1 MRTIEH
7 IYKIPKPE
15 KYPEFKYLSFI
26 RRGPSSTKQ
35 ALYFI
40 KMKKSPV
47 EAWQIAKIFPHY
59 FRKPS
64 DVVRVVKTLE
74 KHGLVRNVRKDC
86 WRITDLGFQSCYVLG
101 KRDAVIAS
109 QLLT

>member
-1 MRTIEH
+1 MKTIEH

-47 EAWQIAKIFPHY
+47 TSRQIADVFPNY

-64 DVVRVVKTLE
+64 DVTRVVKTLE
-74 KHGLVRNVRKDC
+74 KRGLVQEVSQDC
-86 WRITDLGFQSCYVLG
+86 WRITDLGYKSCYVLG